1 MSNGNHVKTQSMKFT
16 GHLTIDIYR
25 FKKMNPPPL
34 KSHSRINSYF
44 QMNYSHCCTMIQCLK
59 YNLRF
64 FVSLIDQLIH
74 SSVCRHPKGHVALD
88 RNPGPGFDTLLM
100 RLISGYL

>member
-1 MSNGNHVKTQSMKFT
+1 MTP
-16 GHLTIDIYR
+16 
-25 FKKMNPPPL
+25 PPPL

-44 QMNYSHCCTMIQCLK
+44 QMNYSHCCTIIKCLK
-59 YNLRF
+59 YTF
-64 FVSLIDQLIH
+64 FVPLMIDQLIH
-74 SSVCRHPKGHVALD
+74 SSVCRHPKGNVALD